1 MLSEGQ
7 RQALEELQRIEAAGD
22 SIEISFNQAVSNSY
36 LGWPVLVSID
46 TRFPSSERGIP
57 LRSREEIAIFI
68 PQEFPWKIPTV
79 CVTHDRWAGHRHVN
93 WGLLC
98 LYLAPDIEWNPSD
111 GMHGFL
117 ERLVEWLERAAQDT
131 LAPIAAAVH
140 PPVVLESE
148 GLPTVVP
155 RVNTPIPDNEP
166 WLGFAAIERHADHLV
181 KLTRWIPLAGEWKNL
196 DVYKAA
202 VVLSH
207 LPFPYDFPDSLDGLL
222 SELDKHGLPLKRFLW
237 LLRVTAHYNK
247 RGTPLFV
254 IIGTPMR
261 GLRGVDERQHLAAWH
276 ISAKN
281 VIRLRNTVPLKG
293 NINDLLS
300 EDGKPPSQMTAWS
313 RDVKL
318 SWCPV
323 DEARPEVTTRRDAKS
338 VMATFASQTVTLLG
352 CGAIG
357 SHLAEHLTRVGVKE
371 LTLIDRGRVRIG
383 HLSRQSFDHADVGRP
398 KVEALRERLV
408 RIRPELE
415 QRVKT
420 HDGDALPLVGE
431 QDGSLW
437 DADIVIDATANT
449 TVAKRFELAVRD
461 RDKKP
466 WLMSMLLG
474 HQANRGFLTVA
485 PPTGRGG
492 TSWIRQRTKLACLAD
507 PRLHS
512 FAQEFWPDP
521 PRTDLFSPEPGCS
534 SPTFIGANADIAA
547 VVAYLAREAAT
558 ALHTGTE
565 ATATL
570 VELGVPNERK
580 TAVSRSLHFS
590 SPTRLKDA
598 VHDYTVNI
606 DPPAMHE
613 IMTSIRRSHRH
624 SAGAETGGLLFGEID
639 NATRTITVTTAI
651 GPPPD
656 SVASSTGFTCG
667 KEGSRSIS
675 DALAILSQGTHRPI
689 GMWHT
694 HPDGSPNASP
704 TDLKGMMSIV
714 HHDEPPQH
722 QQLLVVVGGCPT
734 GTAWN
739 AYLCDRKT
747 ERWPSAIAQPVKSA
761 TPTYGRIGLALSG
774 GGLRAVAFHLGC
786 LRALHDRGLLEQ
798 VSVVSGVSAGS
809 LVAALWAYSDMTF
822 PEFDAHIME
831 LLRRGLF
838 RKVLGR
844 WLRPSHRLQ
853 SAATTITAGVLS
865 LPNLFLGPGG
875 PLTRRTSR
883 THALQSALEGMF
895 GERLMADVTR
905 EGLAVVLNACDLRT
919 GSAFRFGNLESG
931 SWRYGVVKD
940 NKVPVTQAVACS
952 AAHPAFFPAMDFTK
966 TFIEKNGNEH
976 RRRVIL
982 SDGGLFDNLGISCL
996 MPGRSAKISTN
1007 VQEVDWI
1014 IACDADEGLFEG
1026 SDRPYWWTGRMRRS
1040 IDSMYRRARS
1050 LERSRLFDTVGS
1062 PAGLKGFVIAMLG
1075 MDDSRLP
1082 IPVPDLIPRSH
1093 VVNYKTR
1100 FYGLSSDA
1108 INKLSNRGEQIMH
1121 CLTRHYMGQQ

>member
-7 RQALEELQRIEAAGD
+7 RQALEELQRIADEGD
-22 SIEISFNQAVSNSY
+22 SIEISYKEVSNSD

-46 TRFPSSERGIP
+46 TGFRSSEGGTP
-57 LRSREEIAIFI
+57 LRSREIIFIFI
-68 PQEFPWKIPTV
+68 PEEFPWEIPMV
-79 CVTHDRWAGHRHVN
+79 CVAHDRWAGHRHVN
-93 WGLLC
+93 WGVLC

-111 GMHGFL
+111 GMHGFM

-131 LAPIAAAVH
+131 LAPMAAPVH
-140 PPVVLESE
+140 PPVVLESKD
-148 GLPTVVP
+148 LPTVVP
-155 RVNTPIPDNEP
+155 TVNTPIPEDEP
-166 WLGFAAIERHADHLV
+166 WLGFVAVEKPADRMV
-181 KLTRWIPLAGEWKNL
+181 KLSQWIPLAGEWKSV
-196 DVYKAA
+196 DVYKAS

-247 RGTPLFV
+247 RGMPLFV
-254 IIGTPMR
+254 VIGTPMR
-261 GLRGVDERQHLAAWH
+261 GLRGVDERQHLAVWH
-276 ISAKN
+276 ISAEN
-281 VIRLRNTVPLKG
+281 VRKLRNTVSLKG
-293 NINDLLS
+293 DIKALLS
-300 EDGKPPSQMTAWS
+300 EEGKPPPQMRAWS
-313 RDVKL
+313 RDVEL

-323 DEARPEVTTRRDAKS
+323 DEARPEITTRRDEES
-338 VMATFASQTVTLLG
+338 VMASFAGQTVVLLG

-357 SHLAEHLTRVGVKE
+357 SHLAEHLTRVGVKR

-383 HLSRQSFDHADVGRP
+383 HLSRQAFDHADVGRP

-415 QRVKT
+415 QKIET
-420 HDGDALPLVGE
+420 QDGDALPLVGE

-437 DADIVIDATANT
+437 EADIVIDATANT
-449 TVAKRFELAVRD
+449 TVAKRFELALRD
-461 RDKKP
+461 RDSNP
-466 WLMSMLLG
+466 WIMSMLLG
-474 HQANRGFLTVA
+474 HRANRGFLTVA

-507 PRLHS
+507 PRLRS

-534 SPTFIGANADIAA
+534 SPTFIGSNADVAA
-547 VVAYLAREAAT
+547 VVASLAREAAT
-558 ALHTGTE
+558 ALCVRKE

-570 VELGVPNERK
+570 VDLGGPNEGK
-580 TAVSRSLHFS
+580 TAFSRSLHFS
-590 SPTRLKDA
+590 SPTSLRDA

-613 IMTSIRRSHRH
+613 IVTSIRRSHRVA
-624 SAGAETGGLLFGEID
+624 AGAETGGLLFGEID
-639 NATRTITVTTAI
+639 NAARTITVTTAI

-656 SVASSTGFTCG
+656 SVASPTGFTCG
-667 KEGSRSIS
+667 KEGSRQIS
-675 DALAILSQGTHRPI
+675 DALNNLSQGTHLPI

-694 HPDGSPNASP
+694 HPNGNPNASP

-722 QQLLVVVGGCPT
+722 QQLLVVVGGRPT

-747 ERWPSAIAQPVKSA
+747 EQWPSATTQPVNSG

-786 LRALHDRGLLEQ
+786 LRALNDRGLLEQ

-822 PEFDAHIME
+822 SEFDACVME
-831 LLRRGLF
+831 LLRQGLF
-838 RKVLGR
+838 RRVLGR
-844 WLRPSHRLQ
+844 WLMPSHRLQ
-853 SAATTITAGVLS
+853 STATTLTAGVLS

-875 PLTRRTSR
+875 ALTRRTSR
-883 THALQSALEGMF
+883 THALRAALEGMLGGRF
-895 GERLMADVTR
+895 MGDVAR
-905 EGLAVVLNACDLRT
+905 KDLGVVLNACDLRT

-931 SWRYGVVKD
+931 SWRYGAIKD
-940 NKVPVTQAVACS
+940 NKVSVAQAVACS

-966 TFIEKNGNEH
+966 TFVQRNGHEQTH
-976 RRRVIL
+976 RVIL
-982 SDGGLFDNLGISCL
+982 SDGGLFDNLGTSCL
-996 MPGRSAKISTN
+996 MPGRSARFSTN
-1007 VQEVDWI
+1007 VHEVDWI
-1014 IACDADEGLFEG
+1014 IVCDADEGLFEG
-1026 SDRPYWWTGRMRRS
+1026 SERPYWWTGRMRRS
-1040 IDSMYRRARS
+1040 IDSMYRRTRS
-1050 LERSRLFDTVGS
+1050 LERGRLFDSVGS
-1062 PAGLKGFVIAMLG
+1062 PDGLEGFVIAMLG

-1082 IPVPDLIPRSH
+1082 IPVADLIPRSQ
-1093 VVNYKTR
+1093 VLNYKTR
-1100 FYGLSSDA
+1100 FYALPTDA
-1108 INKLSNRGEQIMH
+1108 INKLSGRGEQIMH
-1121 CLTRHYMGQQ
+1121 CLARHYMGQH